1 MNEHVLH
8 VNDLTFETEVE
19 KAEMP
24 VLVDFFAEWCGPC
37 KMLGPVVEEMAEQY
51 AGKIKVVKVN
61 VDDSPESA
69 RKYGVRG
76 IPTLIVFKNGEA
88 GATKV
93 GALTKSQL
101 ISFIDSNI

>member
-19 KAEMP
+19 KAETP

>member
-1 MNEHVLH
+1 MSEHVLH
-8 VNDLTFETEVE
+8 VSDTSFEAEVE
-19 KAEMP
+19 QADLP
-24 VLVDFFAEWCGPC
+24 VLVDFFADWCGPC
-37 KMLGPVVEEMAEQY
+37 KMLGPVVEEVSTSY
-51 AGKIKVVKVN
+51 VGKLKVVKVN

-69 RKYGVRG
+69 KKYGVRG
-76 IPTLIVFKNGEA
+76 IPTLLIFNNGEA

>member
-1 MNEHVLH
+1 MSEHLLH
-8 VNDLTFETEVE
+8 VDDQSFEAEVE
-19 KAEMP
+19 KAEIP

-37 KMLGPVVEEMAEQY
+37 KMLGPVVEEIAEQY

-61 VDDSPESA
+61 VDDSPEA
-69 RKYGVRG
+69 AKKYGVRG
-76 IPTLIVFKNGEA
+76 IPTLIVFNNGEA

-101 ISFIDSNI
+101 ISFVDSNI

>member
-1 MNEHVLH
+1 MSEHVLH
-8 VNDLTFETEVE
+8 VSDTSFEAEVE
-19 KAEMP
+19 QADLP
-24 VLVDFFAEWCGPC
+24 VLVDFFADWCGPC
-37 KMLGPVVEEMAEQY
+37 KMLGPVVEEVSASY
-51 AGKIKVVKVN
+51 VGKLKVVKVN

-69 RKYGVRG
+69 KKYGVRG
-76 IPTLIVFKNGEA
+76 IPTLLIFNNGEA

>member
-1 MNEHVLH
+1 MNERVLH
-8 VNDLTFETEVE
+8 VNDQTFEIEVE

-37 KMLGPVVEEMAEQY
+37 KMLGPVVEEIAEQY
-51 AGKIKVVKVN
+51 VEKIKVVKVN

-76 IPTLIVFKNGEA
+76 IPTLIVFKNGEV

-93 GALTKSQL
+93 GALTESQL

>member
-1 MNEHVLH
+1 MEQA
-8 VNDLTFETEVE
+8 DLT
-19 KAEMP
+19 
-24 VLVDFFAEWCGPC
+24 VLVDFFADWCGPC
-37 KMLGPVVEEMAEQY
+37 KMLGPVVEEVSASY
-51 AGKIKVVKVN
+51 VGKLKVVKVN

-69 RKYGVRG
+69 KKYGVRG
-76 IPTLIVFKNGEA
+76 IPTLLIFNNGEA